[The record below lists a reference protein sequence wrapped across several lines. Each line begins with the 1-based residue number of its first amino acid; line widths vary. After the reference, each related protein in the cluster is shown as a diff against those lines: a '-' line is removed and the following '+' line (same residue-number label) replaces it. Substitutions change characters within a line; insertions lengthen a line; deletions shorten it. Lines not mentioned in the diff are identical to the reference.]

1 MELREC
7 LLLKTV
13 TATLNEQSWTY
24 CFDASR
30 KGDINNV
37 FSLPRYSFTVLEDSG
52 WNFRHAYYHEMN
64 RRTLLKVVRNHSLNV
79 TGTSMSPDHDGFDAN
94 SQFNGFH
101 PFQLWKV
108 S

>member
-1 MELREC
+1 M
-7 LLLKTV
+7 

-64 RRTLLKVVRNHSLNV
+64 RRTLLKVNPISLVIKEYSLKV
-79 TGTSMSPDHDGFDAN
+79 TGTSISPVHGFDAKSERN
-94 SQFNGFH
+94 QYYKLNYD
-101 PFQLWKV
+101 LI
-108 S
+108 

>member
-64 RRTLLKVVRNHSLNV
+64 RRTLLKVLRNNGLTQGYCDLNAYWITRTSFHVRTKLKILH
-79 TGTSMSPDHDGFDAN
+79 
-94 SQFNGFH
+94 
-101 PFQLWKV
+101 
-108 S
+108 

>member
-64 RRTLLKVVRNHSLNV
+64 RRTLLKVLRNNGLSV
-79 TGTSMSPDHDGFDAN
+79 TVTSMHILHFMFELN
-94 SQFNGFH
+94 
-101 PFQLWKV
+101 
-108 S
+108 

>member
-30 KGDINNV
+30 KGDIKQCI
-37 FSLPRYSFTVLEDSG
+37 FSSQIQLHCAGGLWLELQ
-52 WNFRHAYYHEMN
+52 
-64 RRTLLKVVRNHSLNV
+64 TCLLSRDEPQDTSQ
-79 TGTSMSPDHDGFDAN
+79 GT
-94 SQFNGFH
+94 
-101 PFQLWKV
+101 KK
-108 S
+108 